1 METLIKENVKTYTTD
16 GKVRHKSNDEDINEK
31 IGKILGNKW
40 IEYRKKWDAVNN
52 FEIQTD
58 FPMFFKGKLFQP
70 APQGSLTKALFWKQ
84 KRNSQYKELQRWYHL

>member
-40 IEYRKKWDAVNN
+40 IEYRKNG
-52 FEIQTD
+52 
-58 FPMFFKGKLFQP
+58 ML
-70 APQGSLTKALFWKQ
+70 
-84 KRNSQYKELQRWYHL
+84 